1 MGYIAS
7 VERFLGRIAVL
18 RK

>member
-18 RK
+18 CK